1 MTYTADVIGISLL
14 IGVFLILLFIK
25 LPVAFALAFSAMVT
39 AAYKGISLGALTQK
53 MVSGVDSFSLL
64 AIPFFI
70 LAGEIMGT
78 GGISDRLVKFADVL
92 VGRVRGGLACVNVLD
107 STMFGSIQGSAVADV
122 ASMGPIEL
130 RMMKKAGYPADFA
143 VCVTLSGACQSVI
156 LPPGHNMILFA
167 SAVGGLSVGKLF
179 MAGLIP
185 GMTLAA
191 VLLVQVYIISLIR
204 GYPKGQKYN
213 LKESIR
219 ISLESIAGLF
229 TIVLIMGGIFS
240 GVVTPNESAV
250 IACLWAFF
258 IALFVYKGITIK
270 DMWPILKRVLGT
282 LAMVM
287 TLIAASSAFG
297 YMMTILR
304 IPSLVT
310 QLLLTVSDNKYVL
323 LLLINIA
330 LLLMGT
336 IMDMA
341 PLILICAPILMP
353 VITGPV
359 IAMDP
364 IHFGVMMMLNLSIG
378 LITPP
383 VGTALF
389 VGASISG
396 LKIEQIAKAMIPFY
410 ITMILTL
417 LLLTYIPA
425 LSMTIPNM
433 MFGK

>member
-1 MTYTADVIGISLL
+1 MNITVDVLGIVILL
-14 IGVFLILLFIK
+14 GVFLVLLFLK
-25 LPVAFALAFSAMVT
+25 LPVAFAIAISAMAA

-107 STMFGSIQGSAVADV
+107 STFFGAVQGSVVADI

-130 RMMKKAGYPADFA
+130 RMMKKQGYPTDFS
-143 VCVTLSGACQSVI
+143 VCVTLSGACQSVLI
-156 LPPGHNMILFA
+156 PPSHNMIIFA

-185 GMTLAA
+185 GVTLGL
-191 VLLVQVYIISLIR
+191 VLMAQVYIISLIR
-204 GYPKGQKYN
+204 HYPKGEKYN
-213 LKESIR
+213 LKEALK
-219 ISLESIAGLF
+219 ISLECSAGLF
-229 TIVLIMGGIFS
+229 TVVLIMGGVFAGI
-240 GVVTPNESAV
+240 VTANESAV
-250 IACLWAFF
+250 LACIWAFF
-258 IALFVYKGITIK
+258 IALFVYRGITVK
-270 DMWPILKRVLGT
+270 DIWPILKRVLGT

-287 TLIAASSAFG
+287 SLIAASSAFG
-297 YMMTILR
+297 YMMTILH
-304 IPSLVT
+304 IPTLIT
-310 QLLLTVSDNKYVL
+310 RGLLTVSENKYVL

-330 LLLMGT
+330 LLMLGT

-353 VITGPV
+353 IVTGPV
-359 IAMDP
+359 INMDP
-364 IHFGVMMMLNLSIG
+364 IQFGVVMLMNLSIG
-378 LITPP
+378 LLTPP
-383 VGTALF
+383 VGTGLF
-389 VGASISG
+389 VGSGISG

-410 ITMILTL
+410 CTMLLTL